1 MRKAKVAAT
10 IFGGVTSAV
19 FCGLFALYAASPVVS
34 PVTPKKSVEQISE
47 TASDCAAEIMISTTT
62 ATTAVTTASKT
73 STTTTK
79 AISTVS
85 YTTAVDTAY
94 NVVTTASIVQ
104 LSAEVSAVDAWAPVS
119 TVQVTTTAAETT
131 QTWTEPSAELV
142 GEVLDYEYQV
152 PEEIDYAEAPE
163 EVYYEEEQTTEEQPY
178 TEPETEPVAT
188 EPETEPEVQ
197 ETIVEEAP
205 AVQESSLPISESD
218 YIILCNA
225 VAHEAGCN
233 WIDITDK
240 AKVVEVI
247 MNRVNSPLYPNSI
260 TGVLTQPH
268 QFSGSS
274 SYVNLSTYSAY
285 VTDSVKQAV
294 DLYFADPSAF
304 SHGYYSF
311 YGDGT
316 RNYFS

>member
-10 IFGGVTSAV
+10 IFGGVTSAI
-19 FCGLFALYAASPVVS
+19 FCGLFAVYATSPVVS
-34 PVTPKKSVEQISE
+34 PVTPKKCVEQISE
-47 TASDCAAEIMISTTT
+47 TACEPAAEIVISTTT

-85 YTTAVDTAY
+85 YTTAIDTAS

-104 LSAEVSAVDAWAPVS
+104 LSADINAVDAWAPANNE
-119 TVQVTTTAAETT
+119 VQTQTEAAV
-131 QTWTEPSAELV
+131 QTWTEPQTEQST
-142 GEVLDYEYQV
+142 EVLEYDTQV
-152 PEEIDYAEAPE
+152 PEEIDYADAPE
-163 EVYYEEEQTTEEQPY
+163 EIIYYEEVTEEY
-178 TEPETEPVAT
+178 SEPVT
-188 EPETEPEVQ
+188 EAETEPEIQVP
-197 ETIVEEAP
+197 EYTEEVPAAP
-205 AVQESSLPISESD
+205 AAAEETPALPISESD
-218 YIILCNA
+218 YIVLCNA

-247 MNRVNSPLYPNSI
+247 MNRVNSPLYPNSVV
-260 TGVLTQPH
+260 GVLTQPH

-274 SYVNLSTYSAY
+274 KYVNLTTFSSY